1 MEESKPKEGHK
12 GHSQHRTGFGCLA
25 PECEFSGAPLNHV
38 GALPA
43 ISRNPII
50 LDRTI
55 HLTGF
60 LLTAIICHL
69 EQGYAGYLCRLS
81 FWTCGSV
88 SVELIPRS

>member
-25 PECEFSGAPLNHV
+25 PECEFSGTPLNHV

-50 LDRTI
+50 LDRTD
-55 HLTGF
+55 HSFNRLPLDG
-60 LLTAIICHL
+60 H
-69 EQGYAGYLCRLS
+69 YLPPRTRLRWVPLS
-81 FWTCGSV
+81 FVFLDMWKC
-88 SVELIPRS
+88 IC